1 MQPPVLALENVWKS
15 FGPQHVLQGLSLR
28 IQPGETFVI
37 LGPSGCGKSVTL
49 KILMGL
55 IEPDAGSVSIK
66 GESLSQ
72 ESSEKKQQLMQ
83 GFGMLFQSAA
93 LFDSLN
99 VYENVAFGLRQKP
112 ELKEEEIHARV
123 MQNLAL
129 VGLEHA
135 AYKGT
140 SELSGGMR
148 KRVGLA
154 RALVLKPEI
163 LLHDEPTTGLDPIL
177 TAGIDFLILK
187 VQKELGTTSLVVT
200 HDLKS
205 AFRIADRVGLHWQG
219 RMVETGTPEEFQKSS
234 HPAVRQFLEGSL
246 SGPIAP

>member
-1 MQPPVLALENVWKS
+1 MNSPVLSLENVWKS
-15 FGPQHVLQGLSLR
+15 FGSQHVLQGLSLN
-28 IQPGETFVI
+28 ILPGETFVI

-55 IEPDAGSVSIK
+55 IEPDAGIVTIR
-66 GESLSQ
+66 GESLSR
-72 ESSEKKQQLMQ
+72 ESSKKKAELMK

-93 LFDSLN
+93 LFDSLS

-112 ELKEEEIHARV
+112 ELKEEEIHELV

-135 AYKGT
+135 AHKGT

-154 RALVLKPEI
+154 RALVLKPGV

-177 TAGIDFLILK
+177 TAGIDFLIQK

-219 RMVETGTPEEFQKSS
+219 RMVETGAPDEFLKSE

-246 SGPIAP
+246 NGPIAP